1 LKDIRPNFTVK
12 DVKMYL
18 KKTLHS
24 YVLAK
29 AMHTSNMD
37 LSYIIN

>member
-1 LKDIRPNFTVK
+1 
-12 DVKMYL
+12 MYL

-37 LSYIIN
+37 LSYIINWLIIFFN

>member
-1 LKDIRPNFTVK
+1 MNVF
-12 DVKMYL
+12 

-29 AMHTSNMD
+29 AMHITNMFI
-37 LSYIIN
+37 SYIIN

>member
-1 LKDIRPNFTVK
+1 MNVFK
-12 DVKMYL
+12 

-29 AMHTSNMD
+29 AMHITNMFI
-37 LSYIIN
+37 SYIINWLIIFLLVTNNI